1 MGNSASWML
10 YVRIPLLYHASS
22 CLQGVTMDPQVLFQ
36 TIIIPFGLFL
46 IMMGLGLTLSIDD
59 ILRVIIMPKAVLI
72 GLTGQLI
79 LLPAVAFLL
88 AFSLNTAPVIAIGL
102 VLLSACPGGITS
114 NAYVFASRGDIALSV
129 TLTTIASLFTVFTMP
144 LIVWI
149 GLTVFADSS
158 DIVDVPVSGM
168 MRSLAQL
175 TILPII
181 IGMVIRKFKPDF
193 AVKMVEPVRKMAIA
207 ILIMVII
214 TNTWFSIETLKL
226 YIVQAGIAALLLN
239 VICMSMGYGMSKLA
253 RLNTDQ
259 TISITYEVGLQN
271 LSLALVLA
279 NTILGMPDYAAVTLI
294 YGFFM
299 KFTALSFMA
308 YAKKLKGI
316 AKTENEAAPA

>member
-1 MGNSASWML
+1 
-10 YVRIPLLYHASS
+10 
-22 CLQGVTMDPQVLFQ
+22 MDPQVLFQ

-88 AFSLNTAPVIAIGL
+88 AYSLNTAPVIAIGL

-181 IGMVIRKFKPDF
+181 IGMVIRKFKPAF

-226 YIVQAGIAALLLN
+226 YIVQAGVAALLLN
-239 VICMSMGYGMSKLA
+239 VICMSMGYGMSRLGK
-253 RLNTDQ
+253 LNTDQ

-299 KFTALSFMA
+299 KISALSFMA

-316 AKTENEAAPA
+316 AETGKKAAPA

>member
-1 MGNSASWML
+1 
-10 YVRIPLLYHASS
+10 
-22 CLQGVTMDPQVLFQ
+22 MDPQVLFQ

-88 AFSLNTAPVIAIGL
+88 AYSLNTAPVIAIGL

-144 LIVWI
+144 LIVWM
-149 GLTVFADSS
+149 GLTVFADST

-181 IGMVIRKFKPDF
+181 IGMVIRKFKPAF

-207 ILIMVII
+207 ILIMVIV
-214 TNTWFSIETLKL
+214 TNTWFSIGTLKL

-239 VICMSMGYGMSKLA
+239 VICMSMGYGMSRLGK
-253 RLNTDQ
+253 LNTDQ

-316 AKTENEAAPA
+316 AETGKKAAPA

>member
-1 MGNSASWML
+1 
-10 YVRIPLLYHASS
+10 
-22 CLQGVTMDPQVLFQ
+22 MDPQVLFQ

-88 AFSLNTAPVIAIGL
+88 AYSLNTAPVIAIGL

-181 IGMVIRKFKPDF
+181 IGMVIRKFKPAF

-226 YIVQAGIAALLLN
+226 YIVQAGVAALLLN
-239 VICMSMGYGMSKLA
+239 VICMSMGYGMSRLGK
-253 RLNTDQ
+253 LNTDQ

-299 KFTALSFMA
+299 KISALSFMA
-308 YAKKLKGI
+308 YTKKLKGI

>member
-1 MGNSASWML
+1 
-10 YVRIPLLYHASS
+10 
-22 CLQGVTMDPQVLFQ
+22 MDPQVLFQ

-88 AFSLNTAPVIAIGL
+88 AYSLNTAPVIAIGL

-181 IGMVIRKFKPDF
+181 IGMVIRKFKPAF

-226 YIVQAGIAALLLN
+226 YIVQAGVAALLLN
-239 VICMSMGYGMSKLA
+239 VICMSMGYGMSRLGK
-253 RLNTDQ
+253 LNTDQ

-299 KFTALSFMA
+299 KISALSFMA

-316 AKTENEAAPA
+316 AKN

>member
-1 MGNSASWML
+1 
-10 YVRIPLLYHASS
+10 
-22 CLQGVTMDPQVLFQ
+22 MDPQVLFQ

-88 AFSLNTAPVIAIGL
+88 AYSLNTAPVIAIGL

-144 LIVWI
+144 LIVWM
-149 GLTVFADSS
+149 GLTVFADST

-181 IGMVIRKFKPDF
+181 IGMVIRKFKPAF
-193 AVKMVEPVRKMAIA
+193 AVKMVEPVRKMAVA
-207 ILIMVII
+207 ILIMVIV

-239 VICMSMGYGMSKLA
+239 VICMSMGYGMSRLGK
-253 RLNTDQ
+253 LNTDQ

-316 AKTENEAAPA
+316 AETGKKAAPA

>member
-1 MGNSASWML
+1 
-10 YVRIPLLYHASS
+10 
-22 CLQGVTMDPQVLFQ
+22 MDPQVLFQ

-88 AFSLNTAPVIAIGL
+88 AYSLNTAPVIAIGL

-181 IGMVIRKFKPDF
+181 IGMVIRKFKPAF

-226 YIVQAGIAALLLN
+226 YIVQAGVAALLLN
-239 VICMSMGYGMSKLA
+239 VICMSMGYGMSRLGK
-253 RLNTDQ
+253 LNTDQ

-299 KFTALSFMA
+299 KISALSFMA

>member
-1 MGNSASWML
+1 
-10 YVRIPLLYHASS
+10 
-22 CLQGVTMDPQVLFQ
+22 MDPQVLFQ

-181 IGMVIRKFKPDF
+181 FGMVIRKFKPDF

-299 KFTALSFMA
+299 KFTALSFIA

-316 AKTENEAAPA
+316 AETGKKAAPA

>member
-1 MGNSASWML
+1 
-10 YVRIPLLYHASS
+10 
-22 CLQGVTMDPQVLFQ
+22 MDPQVLFQ

-59 ILRVIIMPKAVLI
+59 ILRVIIMPKAALI

-88 AFSLNTAPVIAIGL
+88 AYSLNTAPVIAIGL

-181 IGMVIRKFKPDF
+181 IGMVIRKFKPAF

-226 YIVQAGIAALLLN
+226 YIVQAGVAALLLN
-239 VICMSMGYGMSKLA
+239 VICMSMGYGMSRLGK
-253 RLNTDQ
+253 LNTDQ

-299 KFTALSFMA
+299 KISALSFMA

>member
-1 MGNSASWML
+1 
-10 YVRIPLLYHASS
+10 
-22 CLQGVTMDPQVLFQ
+22 MDPQVLFQ

-88 AFSLNTAPVIAIGL
+88 AYSLNTAPVIAIGL

-181 IGMVIRKFKPDF
+181 IGMVIRKFKPAF

-226 YIVQAGIAALLLN
+226 YIVQAGVAALLLN
-239 VICMSMGYGMSKLA
+239 VICMSMGYGMSRLGK
-253 RLNTDQ
+253 LNTDQ

-299 KFTALSFMA
+299 KISALSFMA
-308 YAKKLKGI
+308 YAKKLKGT

>member
-1 MGNSASWML
+1 
-10 YVRIPLLYHASS
+10 
-22 CLQGVTMDPQVLFQ
+22 MDPQVLFQ

-88 AFSLNTAPVIAIGL
+88 AYSLNTAPVIAIGL

-144 LIVWI
+144 LIVWM
-149 GLTVFADSS
+149 GLTVFADST

-181 IGMVIRKFKPDF
+181 IGMVIRKFKPAF

-207 ILIMVII
+207 ILIMVIV

-239 VICMSMGYGMSKLA
+239 VICMSMGFGMSRLGK
-253 RLNTDQ
+253 LNTDQ

-316 AKTENEAAPA
+316 AETGKKAAPA

>member
-1 MGNSASWML
+1 
-10 YVRIPLLYHASS
+10 
-22 CLQGVTMDPQVLFQ
+22 MDPQVLFQ

-79 LLPAVAFLL
+79 LLPLVAFLL
-88 AFSLNTAPVIAIGL
+88 AYSLNTAPVIAIGL

-158 DIVDVPVSGM
+158 DIVNVPVSGM

-175 TILPII
+175 TILPIF

-207 ILIMVII
+207 ILIMVIV

-226 YIVQAGIAALLLN
+226 YIFQAGIAALLLN
-239 VICMSMGYGMSKLA
+239 VICMSMGYGMSRLAKLD
-253 RLNTDQ
+253 TDQ

-299 KFTALSFMA
+299 KISALSFMA

>member
-1 MGNSASWML
+1 
-10 YVRIPLLYHASS
+10 
-22 CLQGVTMDPQVLFQ
+22 MDPQVLFQ

-59 ILRVIIMPKAVLI
+59 ILCVIIMPKAVLI

-88 AFSLNTAPVIAIGL
+88 AYSLNTAPVIAIGL

-181 IGMVIRKFKPDF
+181 IGMVIRKFKPAF

-226 YIVQAGIAALLLN
+226 YIVQAGVAALLLN
-239 VICMSMGYGMSKLA
+239 VICMSMGYGMSRLGK
-253 RLNTDQ
+253 LNTDQ

-299 KFTALSFMA
+299 KISALSFMA

-316 AKTENEAAPA
+316 AETGKEAAPA

>member
-1 MGNSASWML
+1 
-10 YVRIPLLYHASS
+10 
-22 CLQGVTMDPQVLFQ
+22 MDPQVLFQ

-88 AFSLNTAPVIAIGL
+88 AYSLNTAPVIAIGL

-168 MRSLAQL
+168 MQSLAQL

-181 IGMVIRKFKPDF
+181 IGMVIRKFKPAF

-239 VICMSMGYGMSKLA
+239 VICMSMGYGMSRLGK
-253 RLNTDQ
+253 LNTDQ

-299 KFTALSFMA
+299 KISALSFMA

>member
-1 MGNSASWML
+1 
-10 YVRIPLLYHASS
+10 
-22 CLQGVTMDPQVLFQ
+22 MDPQVLFQ

-88 AFSLNTAPVIAIGL
+88 AYSLNTAPVIAIGL

-181 IGMVIRKFKPDF
+181 IGMVIRKFKPAF

-226 YIVQAGIAALLLN
+226 YIVQAGVAALLLN
-239 VICMSMGYGMSKLA
+239 VICMSMGYGMSRLGK
-253 RLNTDQ
+253 LNTDQ

-299 KFTALSFMA
+299 KISALSFMA

-316 AKTENEAAPA
+316 ADTGKEAAPA

>member
-1 MGNSASWML
+1 
-10 YVRIPLLYHASS
+10 
-22 CLQGVTMDPQVLFQ
+22 MDPQVLFQ

-59 ILRVIIMPKAVLI
+59 ILRVIIMPKAALI

-88 AFSLNTAPVIAIGL
+88 AYSLNTAPVIAIGL

-181 IGMVIRKFKPDF
+181 IGMVIRKFKPAF
-193 AVKMVEPVRKMAIA
+193 AVKMVEPVRTMAIA

-226 YIVQAGIAALLLN
+226 YIVQAGVAALLLN
-239 VICMSMGYGMSKLA
+239 VICMSMGYGMSRLGK
-253 RLNTDQ
+253 LNTDQ

-299 KFTALSFMA
+299 KISALSFMA

-316 AKTENEAAPA
+316 AETGKEAAPA

>member
-1 MGNSASWML
+1 M
-10 YVRIPLLYHASS
+10 IPLLYHAPSYPEGKS
-22 CLQGVTMDPQVLFQ
+22 MDPQVLFQ

-88 AFSLNTAPVIAIGL
+88 AYSLNTAPVIAIGL

-181 IGMVIRKFKPDF
+181 IGMVIRKFKPAF

-226 YIVQAGIAALLLN
+226 YIVQAGVAALLLN
-239 VICMSMGYGMSKLA
+239 VICMSMGYGMSRLGK
-253 RLNTDQ
+253 LNTDQ

-299 KFTALSFMA
+299 KISALSFMA

-316 AKTENEAAPA
+316 AKN

>member
-1 MGNSASWML
+1 
-10 YVRIPLLYHASS
+10 
-22 CLQGVTMDPQVLFQ
+22 MDPQVLFQ

-72 GLTGQLI
+72 GLTGQLL

-88 AFSLNTAPVIAIGL
+88 AYSLNTAPVIAIGL

-181 IGMVIRKFKPDF
+181 IGMVIRKFKPAF

-226 YIVQAGIAALLLN
+226 YIVQAGVAALLLN
-239 VICMSMGYGMSKLA
+239 VICMSMGYGMSRLGK
-253 RLNTDQ
+253 LNTDQ

-299 KFTALSFMA
+299 KISALSFMA

-316 AKTENEAAPA
+316 AETGKEAAPA